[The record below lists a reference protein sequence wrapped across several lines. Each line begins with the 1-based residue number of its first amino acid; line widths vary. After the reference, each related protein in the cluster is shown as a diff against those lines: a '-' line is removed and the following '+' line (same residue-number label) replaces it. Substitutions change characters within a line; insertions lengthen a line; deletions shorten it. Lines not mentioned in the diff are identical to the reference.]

1 MDESL
6 ESKFATLKSK
16 NLKIDLTRGKPGSDQ
31 LDLSNDLLSIRVPA
45 ESPSGVD
52 VRNYGDP
59 LGIPEA
65 RELGGEL
72 LSAPLDNTL
81 VGEQSSLLLIY
92 QLILAN
98 YLFGLEM
105 PWKDQ
110 ENLKFICPVPG
121 FDRHFRLLDDFGIEM
136 LTVPLT
142 GTGVDMDKFKGLLS
156 EHQNIK
162 GIICVPR
169 HSNPTGDVYTD
180 ENLTQLFEAG
190 KSYSNEFLFILDH
203 AYLLLDF
210 SSTEFQTPSWE
221 IANQCNVLDQ
231 TAILCSFSKVTFGG
245 GGLSFA
251 AAGTKLFNLLVKQ
264 RASMIVC
271 SDKANQM
278 RHLEFLKSKKDVL
291 DHMGKHADLVKP
303 KFELAFKALDS
314 LGSEIGSYK
323 KPTGGYFVS
332 YNTSKPIAKRVIALC
347 EEAGVL
353 ITPAGST
360 YPHFN
365 DPQDSNIRLAPTFL
379 ELEDL
384 KEAMEV
390 FTTSLQIAFEEQIS

>member
-6 ESKFATLKSK
+6 ESKFAALKSK

-31 LDLSNDLLSIRVPA
+31 LDLSNDLLSIKVPA
-45 ESPSGVD
+45 DSASGID

-65 RELGGEL
+65 RDLGANL
-72 LSAPLDNTL
+72 LSAPMDNTL

-98 YLFGLEM
+98 YLFGIEI

-110 ENLKFICPVPG
+110 KNLKFICPVPG

-136 LTVPLT
+136 LQVPLT
-142 GTGVDMDKFKGLLS
+142 GSGVDIKKFKELLA
-156 EHQNIK
+156 ENENIK

-169 HSNPTGDVYTD
+169 HSNPTGDIYTD
-180 ENLTQLFEAG
+180 ENISELLEAG

-203 AYLLLDF
+203 AYLFHDF
-210 SSTEFQTPSWE
+210 SSTINQTPSWE
-221 IANQCNVLDQ
+221 LAKKFHVLDQ
-231 TAILCSFSKVTFGG
+231 TAIFCSFSKVTFGG

-251 AAGTKLFNLLVKQ
+251 AAGTKLFNLLVRQ
-264 RASMIVC
+264 RGSMIVC
-271 SDKANQM
+271 SDKVNQM
-278 RHLEFLKSKKDVL
+278 RHLEFLKSKNDVL
-291 DHMGKHADLVKP
+291 NHMSKHADLVRP
-303 KFELAFKALDS
+303 KFEVAFDALDS
-314 LGSEIGSYK
+314 LNPEIGSYK
-323 KPTGGYFVS
+323 RPTGGYFIS
-332 YNTSKPIAKRVIALC
+332 YNTNKPIAKRVIALC

-360 YPHFN
+360 YPHFK

-379 ELEDL
+379 GLDDL

-390 FTTSLQIAFEEQIS
+390 FTTALEIAFKE